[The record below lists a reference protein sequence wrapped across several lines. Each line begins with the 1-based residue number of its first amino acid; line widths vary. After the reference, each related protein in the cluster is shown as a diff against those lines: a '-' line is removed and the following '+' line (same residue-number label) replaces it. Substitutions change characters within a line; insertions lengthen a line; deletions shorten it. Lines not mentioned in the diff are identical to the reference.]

1 MRRESNESH
10 GSRGFHGTCL
20 LLALP
25 AIALAGC
32 GIGSARKHPLE
43 LKVETLEREKA
54 EVARHLE
61 QCRVENEQLRQQ
73 VKALAVLPKDGGENF
88 YKLTSVRIARF
99 TGFYDTDKD
108 GRREKLL
115 VYVQPVDTTG
125 DVIKAAGTVHVQ
137 LWNLN
142 SPGDQPLIGE
152 WQVQPDRL
160 RKLWVG
166 ALVSDY
172 RLAFDVS
179 LTPELLAQP
188 LTVKIAFTDY
198 LTGEIFRDQTVIEPR
213 PQ

>member
-1 MRRESNESH
+1 
-10 GSRGFHGTCL
+10 L

>member
-10 GSRGFHGTCL
+10 RSRGFHGTCVL
-20 LLALP
+20 LMLTAMAP
-25 AIALAGC
+25 AGC

-43 LKVETLEREKA
+43 LKVEALQQEKA
-54 EVARHLE
+54 EVARDLE
-61 QCRVENEQLRQQ
+61 QCQVEKEQLRQQ
-73 VKALAVLPKDGGENF
+73 VKALAVLPKEGRENF

-115 VYVQPVDTTG
+115 VYVQPTDTNG
-125 DVIKAAGTVHVQ
+125 DIIKAAGTVHVQ

-142 SPGDQPLIGE
+142 GPGDQSLIGE
-152 WQVQPDRL
+152 WQVEPDRL

-198 LTGEIFRDQTVIEPR
+198 LTGEVLRDQTIIEPH